1 MFRSL
6 PMRKLSAMLV
16 AVLALATLI
25 PASMFGQDKAT
36 QEGPPPMTLKVG
48 DKVPD
53 FTLKDQNGKDVS
65 LHDYAG
71 KKNLVLA
78 FFVFA
83 FTGG

>member
-1 MFRSL
+1 
-6 PMRKLSAMLV
+6 MRKVSAMLV
-16 AVLALATLI
+16 AVLAVATLI
-25 PASMFGQDKAT
+25 PASMLGQNKAT

-65 LHDYAG
+65 LHDYEG